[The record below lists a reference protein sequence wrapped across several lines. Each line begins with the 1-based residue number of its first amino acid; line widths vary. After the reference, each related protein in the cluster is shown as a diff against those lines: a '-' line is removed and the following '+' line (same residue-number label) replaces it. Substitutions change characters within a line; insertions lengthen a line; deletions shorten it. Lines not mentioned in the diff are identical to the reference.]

1 LAQKKVSGND
11 HEGAGIDRK
20 LHDPGQDRLIPLAPL
35 DLAKIGSIDDLV
47 RAMAKTAFTGRQLG
61 EAADVLEAMARD
73 KDAFIVMTLAG
84 AMTVAKQGLII
95 AELIER
101 GIVNAIVSTGA
112 LMAHGLVEATGR
124 AHFRH
129 NPELSDEELYEA
141 GYNRVYDTL
150 EPEQNLDD
158 VERVMH
164 AVFSAWDADEVMC
177 SHKLNRAIG
186 AHLSKTAKGQRGI
199 LKSAYEG
206 NVPVFVPAFSDSEL
220 GLDFALTNRERDKQG
235 KARFRFDPFEDL
247 EHFAA
252 TLLAQKR
259 LGIFTIGGGVPRNWS
274 QQFGPFIELRHR
286 RGGED
291 LPLKRYHY
299 GLRICPEPVYWGGL
313 SGSPYSEAVS
323 WGKFVPPAEGGKFG
337 EVFVDATVGLPLI
350 VAAVLERLK
359 KKPAGKKVLG
369 EAKPSDQRT
378 TIEEF
383 SPSNINSREAGLKN
397 RLAWGEKCLENSRNM
412 NKAVFSRWLNEE
424 VLRQAEVSRGAIN
437 RWMNEFQVFASA
449 VPSEKARKAL
459 LRIIKPTILF
469 ARGSGPVKL
478 SERLAEA
485 LKKYPPPPA
494 GSDDLYLEW
503 AHEAGL
509 YAEKMISRRS

>member
-1 LAQKKVSGND
+1 MKRKSTAKRGD
-11 HEGAGIDRK
+11 HGGKHQQDRHQQDRHQQDRQEGSGIDRK
-20 LHDPGQDRLIPLAPL
+20 LHDPVADRLIPLEPL
-35 DLAKIGSIDDLV
+35 DLAKIRSIDDLV
-47 RAMAKTAFTGRQLG
+47 RAMSKTAFTGRQLG

-73 KDAFIVMTLAG
+73 QECFVVMTLAG
-84 AMTVAKQGLII
+84 AMTVAKQGLLIS
-95 AELIER
+95 ELIDR

-177 SHKLNRAIG
+177 SYKLNRAIG
-186 AHLSKTAKGQRGI
+186 AHLAKREKGRSRERGI
-199 LKSAYEG
+199 LKSAYEK

-220 GLDFALTNRERDKQG
+220 GLDYALTNRERDKEG

-252 TLLAQKR
+252 TLLSQKR

-359 KKPAGKKVLG
+359 KKPAGKKTISQI
-369 EAKPSDQRT
+369 AK
-378 TIEEF
+378 
-383 SPSNINSREAGLKN
+383 
-397 RLAWGEKCLENSRNM
+397 
-412 NKAVFSRWLNEE
+412 
-424 VLRQAEVSRGAIN
+424 
-437 RWMNEFQVFASA
+437 
-449 VPSEKARKAL
+449 
-459 LRIIKPTILF
+459 
-469 ARGSGPVKL
+469 
-478 SERLAEA
+478 
-485 LKKYPPPPA
+485 
-494 GSDDLYLEW
+494 
-503 AHEAGL
+503 
-509 YAEKMISRRS
+509 